1 MVAATAEDL
10 EGVRCIGCGK
20 EIGDGE
26 KVYRILKGGMRSGEF
41 DERSEYGDLH
51 ESCFHR
57 SVESPRSVLEEVRRL
72 SRKPKKSRRRA

>member
-10 EGVRCIGCGK
+10 AVTRCIGCGK
-20 EIGDGE
+20 EIEDGE
-26 KVYRILKGGMRSGEF
+26 KVYRILKGGMRGGEF

-57 SVESPRSVLEEVRRL
+57 SVESPRSVLEEVRRI
-72 SRKPKKSRRRA
+72 SRKARKSRQKE